1 MTQDE
6 IDDQKKIEFYAASVA
21 AWYESSLEH
30 DKSLLTLSAGGIG
43 LLITL
48 LTTVGLGT
56 SEALVLYIG
65 AICSFVVSLVSIL
78 FVFRGNQRHIEDILS
93 SKNQGADLMLSKLD
107 GTAIWSFGIGV
118 VFTAVIGISA
128 AIHSFTTKEKI
139 MTNETTKT
147 TETVPL
153 RESFN
158 GAANLQSGTDLG
170 KSFNGAGNLQPQPA
184 TQTTTPSTTPASS
197 GTSQNQGVSG
207 KQSMGSGLAIKQ
219 IQN

>member
-56 SEALVLYIG
+56 SEALVLYVG
-65 AICSFVVSLVSIL
+65 AIISFVVSLVSVL
-78 FVFRGNQRHIEDILS
+78 FVFRRNQNHIEDVLS
-93 SKNQGADLMLSKLD
+93 GKNQGTDPVLSRLD
-107 GTAIWSFGIGV
+107 RIAIYSFGLGV

-128 AIHSFTTKEKI
+128 AIHSFSSKERI
-139 MTNETTKT
+139 MANETTKT

-158 GAANLQSGTDLG
+158 GASNLQSGTDFG
-170 KSFNGAGNLQPQPA
+170 KSFSGAGNLQPQPA
-184 TQTTTPSTTPASS
+184 TQTTVPSTPANN
-197 GTSQNQGVSG
+197 GNSQNQGDS
-207 KQSMGSGLAIKQ
+207 KK
-219 IQN
+219 

>member
-1 MTQDE
+1 MRMTQDE

-56 SEALVLYIG
+56 SEALVLYVG
-65 AICSFVVSLVSIL
+65 AIISFVVSLVSIL
-78 FVFRGNQRHIEDILS
+78 FVFRGNQKHIEDILS
-93 SKNQGADLMLSKLD
+93 GKNQGTDPVLSRLD
-107 GTAIWSFGIGV
+107 GIAIWFFGIGV
-118 VFTAVIGISA
+118 VFSAVIGISA
-128 AIHSFTTKEKI
+128 AIDSFTSKEKN
-139 MTNETTKT
+139 MANETTKT
-147 TETVPL
+147 TEKVPL

-158 GAANLQSGTDLG
+158 GASNLQSGTDLG

-184 TQTTTPSTTPASS
+184 TQTTVPSTPASS
-197 GTSQNQGVSG
+197 GNSQNHGDS
-207 KQSMGSGLAIKQ
+207 KK
-219 IQN
+219 

>member
-1 MTQDE
+1 MRMTPDE
-6 IDDQKKIEFYAASVA
+6 IDDQKKIEFYAASVS

-56 SEALVLYIG
+56 AEALVLYVG
-65 AICSFVVSLVSIL
+65 AIISFVISLVSVL
-78 FVFRGNQRHIEDILS
+78 FVFRGNKKHIEDILS
-93 SKNQGADLMLSKLD
+93 GKNQGTDPVLSKLD

-128 AIHSFTTKEKI
+128 AIHSFTSKENT
-139 MTNETTKT
+139 MANETTKT
-147 TETVPL
+147 TQAVPL
-153 RESFN
+153 HESFN

-170 KSFNGAGNLQPQPA
+170 QSFNGAGNLQPQ
-184 TQTTTPSTTPASS
+184 QTTQPATPSTTPANS
-197 GTSQNQGVSG
+197 GNSQNQSDKG
-207 KQSMGSGLAIKQ
+207 K
-219 IQN
+219 

>member
-1 MTQDE
+1 MPSGVFGRVCVLRSVSPRSNITLKRDTPCRGIARSRVSSRVARRSDFIIGAPLNSHVRNHMRMTQDE

-93 SKNQGADLMLSKLD
+93 GKNQGADPILSKLD

-118 VFTAVIGISA
+118 VFTC
-128 AIHSFTTKEKI
+128 HCR
-139 MTNETTKT
+139 M
-147 TETVPL
+147 
-153 RESFN
+153 
-158 GAANLQSGTDLG
+158 
-170 KSFNGAGNLQPQPA
+170 
-184 TQTTTPSTTPASS
+184 
-197 GTSQNQGVSG
+197 
-207 KQSMGSGLAIKQ
+207 
-219 IQN
+219 

>member
-1 MTQDE
+1 MRMAQDE
-6 IDDQKKIEFYAASVA
+6 MDDQKKIEFYAASVS

-56 SEALVLYIG
+56 SEALVLYVG
-65 AICSFVVSLVSIL
+65 AISSFVVALISVLR
-78 FVFRGNQRHIEDILS
+78 VFRGNQKHIEDILS
-93 SKNQGADLMLSKLD
+93 GKNPSTDPALSRLD
-107 GTAIWSFGIGV
+107 ATAIWSFGLGV

-139 MTNETTKT
+139 MANETPKNTS
-147 TETVPL
+147 TVPL

-158 GAANLQSGTDLG
+158 GAANLQSGSDLG

-184 TQTTTPSTTPASS
+184 AQATTPATPPSSS
-197 GTSQNQGVSG
+197 GNSQNQGNSG
-207 KQSMGSGLAIKQ
+207 K
-219 IQN
+219 

>member
-1 MTQDE
+1 MTQQE
-6 IDDQKKIEFYAASVA
+6 IDDQKRIEYYAASVA

-48 LTTVGLGT
+48 LTTVGLST
-56 SEALVLYIG
+56 AEALVLYIG
-65 AICSFVVSLVSIL
+65 AITSFVISLVSIL

-93 SKNQGADLMLSKLD
+93 TKNQGTDPSLSKLD
-107 GTAIWSFGIGV
+107 TTAMFSFGIGV

-128 AIHSFTTKEKI
+128 AIHSFTARENV
-139 MTNETTKT
+139 MANETTKST
-147 TETVPL
+147 DNVSL

-158 GAANLQSGTDLG
+158 GAANLQTGTDLG

-184 TQTTTPSTTPASS
+184 AGTTTPSSVPATNASAPKDS
-197 GTSQNQGVSG
+197 GGSG
-207 KQSMGSGLAIKQ
+207 K
-219 IQN
+219 

>member
-1 MTQDE
+1 MTQDK
-6 IDDQKKIEFYAASVA
+6 IDDQKKIEFYAASVS

-56 SEALVLYIG
+56 AEALVLYVG
-65 AICSFVVSLVSIL
+65 AIASFVVALISVLR
-78 FVFRGNQRHIEDILS
+78 VFRGNQKHIEDILS
-93 SKNQGADLMLSKLD
+93 GNNPSTDPALSRLD
-107 GTAIWSFGIGV
+107 VTAIWSFGLGV

-128 AIHSFTTKEKI
+128 AIHSFTTKEII
-139 MTNETTKT
+139 MANETPKITA
-147 TETVPL
+147 TVPL

-158 GAANLQSGTDLG
+158 GAANLQSGGDLG

-184 TQTTTPSTTPASS
+184 GQTTTAPTTPASGVGNS
-197 GTSQNQGVSG
+197 LNQGGGG
-207 KQSMGSGLAIKQ
+207 K
-219 IQN
+219 

>member
-6 IDDQKKIEFYAASVA
+6 IDDQKKIEFYAASVS

-56 SEALVLYIG
+56 AEALVLYVG
-65 AICSFVVSLVSIL
+65 AISSFVVSLVSVL
-78 FVFRGNQRHIEDILS
+78 RVFRGNQKHIEDVLS
-93 SKNQGADLMLSKLD
+93 GKNPSTDPALSRLD
-107 GTAIWSFGIGV
+107 VTAIWSFGLGV

-128 AIHSFTTKEKI
+128 AIHSLTTKEKI
-139 MTNETTKT
+139 MTNETQKT
-147 TETVPL
+147 TTTVPL

-158 GAANLQSGTDLG
+158 GAANLQSGSDLG

-184 TQTTTPSTTPASS
+184 AQTTVPASTTAPSTPPSS
-197 GTSQNQGVSG
+197 GGNSQNQGKSG
-207 KQSMGSGLAIKQ
+207 K
-219 IQN
+219 